1 MTDEKTAREEIC
13 EIGRRM
19 YARKLVAANDGNLS
33 VRLDE
38 DRFLCTP
45 TGVSKG
51 FMTPESLC
59 LVDRDGNVLAG
70 SGDGR
75 PSTEIQMH
83 LRVYAKRPDV
93 HAVVHAHPIFATS
106 FAVAGTPLDKP
117 ILSEAVVALG
127 SVPVVEY
134 GTPSTKEI
142 PDHLEK
148 YLPDYEAV
156 LLEHHGALTWGPDLM
171 DAYFR
176 MESVECYAE
185 ILYHTR
191 MLDGQREFDEE
202 QLRGLHEVRA
212 KMKQE
217 KK

>member
-1 MTDEKTAREEIC
+1 MIDEKTAREEIC

-19 YARKLVAANDGNLS
+19 YARKMVAANDGNLS

-38 DRFLCTP
+38 NRILCTP

-59 LVDRDGNVLAG
+59 LVDKDGNVLAE
-70 SGDGR
+70 SKDAR
-75 PSTEIQMH
+75 PSSEIRMH

-93 HAVVHAHPIFATS
+93 NAVVHAHPIFATS
-106 FAVAGTPLDKP
+106 FAVAGIALDKP

-134 GTPSTKEI
+134 GTPSTAEI

-156 LLEHHGALTWGPDLM
+156 LLEHHGALTWGPDLT

-185 ILYHTR
+185 ILYRTR
-191 MLDGQREFDEE
+191 MMDGQREFDEE
-202 QLRGLHEVRA
+202 QLRRLYEVRA

>member
-13 EIGRRM
+13 EVGRRM
-19 YARKLVAANDGNLS
+19 YARKMVAANDGNLS
-33 VRLDE
+33 VRLGE
-38 DRFLCTP
+38 NRILCTP

-51 FMTPESLC
+51 FMMPESLC
-59 LVDRDGNVLAG
+59 LVDGDGNVLPE
-70 SGDGR
+70 SGDIR
-75 PSTEIQMH
+75 PSSEIRMH
-83 LRVYAKRPDV
+83 LRVYAKRADV

-106 FAVAGTPLDKP
+106 FAVAGTALDAP

-134 GTPSTKEI
+134 GTPSTMEI

-171 DAYFR
+171 DAYYR

-185 ILYHTR
+185 ILYRTQ
-191 MLDGQREFDEE
+191 MLGGQREFDEE
-202 QLRGLHEVRA
+202 QLRKLYEVREA
-212 KMKQE
+212 MKQE

>member
-1 MTDEKTAREEIC
+1 MIDEKFAREEIC

-19 YARKLVAANDGNLS
+19 YARKMVAANDGNLS
-33 VRLDE
+33 IRLDE
-38 DRFLCTP
+38 NRVLCTP

-59 LVDRDGNVLAG
+59 LVDGDGNVLAE
-70 SGDGR
+70 SGGTR
-75 PSTEIQMH
+75 PSSEIRMH

-106 FAVAGTPLDKP
+106 FAVAGTALDAP

-134 GTPSTKEI
+134 GTPSTMEI

-148 YLPDYEAV
+148 YLPDYDAV
-156 LLEHHGALTWGPDLM
+156 LLEHHGALTWGPDLT

-185 ILYHTR
+185 ILYRTQ
-191 MLDGQREFDEE
+191 MLGGQREFDEE
-202 QLRGLHEVRA
+202 ELRKLYEVRA
-212 KMKQE
+212 AMKQD